1 MGVKSWVRKILI
13 VVGVLVCVKGLCLF
27 AEKATGSFT
36 IARITSNLAFNP
48 AWEMEPEKYRKVES
62 IVKQKFFYL
71 DRGGQSWVFIS
82 EDGQYVAKFFKFRFT
97 WYDLCKK
104 LWLPNFLEPYRP
116 HLTNKQLKKREGLL
130 GGYALAYAR
139 LREEALLEAV
149 FLNGK
154 NKGQATMRIV
164 DKLGNSHTISLHNK
178 PFILQRTAVPLVK
191 HLAPL
196 MKEGRVQEAKNAIC
210 SALNL
215 IAQRCSQGI
224 IDEDHRLYCNLG
236 FVGKQAV
243 YLDAGSLRE
252 DFSVAT
258 PERSREEILRAADL
272 LIGQLEQESHIA
284 HVL

>member
-1 MGVKSWVRKILI
+1 MKALGRKIL
-13 VVGVLVCVKGLCLF
+13 VVVLVLGGIRGLCLF
-27 AEKATGSFT
+27 AEKATAGFT
-36 IARITSNLAFNP
+36 VARITSNLVFNP
-48 AWEMEPEKYRKVES
+48 AWEIEPEKYRKVES
-62 IVKQKFFYL
+62 LIKQKFYFL
-71 DRGGQSWVFIS
+71 DHGGQSWVFIS

-97 WYDLCKK
+97 WYDLFKN
-104 LWLPNFLEPYRP
+104 LWLPTFLEPYRP
-116 HLTNKQLKKREGLL
+116 HLTSKQLSKREGLL

-154 NKGQATMRIV
+154 DKGQAMMQIV
-164 DKLGNSHTISLHNK
+164 DKLGSCHTISLHNK

-196 MKEGRVQEAKNAIC
+196 MKEGRTQEAKDAIC

-215 IAQRCSQGI
+215 IAQRCEQGI

-236 FVGKQAV
+236 FIGKQAV

-252 DFSVAT
+252 DFSIAT

-272 LIGQLEQESHIA
+272 LIGQLEQESHID